1 MKELTEE
8 QVIKLIEE
16 NLNNRFRYYLDS
28 MKEEKRPFGNSGS
41 TAIRRDIQDIIKSD
55 KKWEV
60 ADDDEL
66 EELMY
71 KFMTNCFDD
80 INEWVDKNR
89 DKFKVKLDAIL
100 GTSEGGKE

>member
-16 NLNNRFRYYLDS
+16 NLNNRFRYHLDN
-28 MKEEKRPFGNSGS
+28 MRDEKRPFGNSGD

-55 KKWEV
+55 KKWTV

-66 EELMY
+66 EDLMY
-71 KFMTNCFDD
+71 KYMTDCFDD
-80 INEWVDKNR
+80 INEWIKENR
-89 DKFKVKLDAIL
+89 DKFKVQLFALNVKKGD
-100 GTSEGGKE
+100 SE